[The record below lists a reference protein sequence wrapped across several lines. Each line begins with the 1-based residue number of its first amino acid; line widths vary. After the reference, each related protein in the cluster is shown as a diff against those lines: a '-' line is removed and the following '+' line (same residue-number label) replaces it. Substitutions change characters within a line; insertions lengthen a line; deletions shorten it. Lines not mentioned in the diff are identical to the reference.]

1 MKLKSKKSALLLS
14 FTSLLLCFAMLA
26 GSTFAWFTDTATTGV
41 NKIVA
46 GNLKVDIIGATDEN
60 HVEKLEFTKAGG
72 ATEAEAQIFWEPG
85 CRYLTQGFRIANK
98 GNLAL
103 KWKAQV
109 NKGTTAANEG
119 NFDLLDVIDFY
130 VVTKAADGTETATA
144 LDEFTGNLKKEE
156 KSKVYYIKGVMKKEA
171 NNNYQ
176 GLTLDGIT
184 ITVYATQDTVENDS
198 FDNQYDKYATYA
210 PSNRSY
216 VVKTHDEAKRAFAAG
231 GSIIINDYLQ
241 GDATK
246 TAASDRLVIQ
256 YPSVIELNGAIHVP
270 GSLEDS
276 ANWAEFFI
284 NADTTINASS
294 RGGVYCSDKVGE
306 TNPDYIGG
314 PYVAHVN
321 GENIVVTVN
330 GGFYHGGGTTFNVEK
345 GTLIVNGGFFQVTP
359 DIDTND
365 CRYTLNCI
373 DANYKNGTANI
384 IVKGGTFVNFD
395 PSNNLAEGEN
405 TNFVA
410 PGYKVISETQSNK
423 DIWYTVVAE

>member
-1 MKLKSKKSALLLS
+1 MKTKSKKTALLMS
-14 FTSLLLCFAMLA
+14 FTSLLICFAMLA

-41 NKIVA
+41 NQIKSGTLDVELWDDTEDKKLSEEP
-46 GNLKVDIIGATDEN
+46 LKWRKAQGHEN
-60 HVEKLEFTKAGG
+60 EEVL
-72 ATEAEAQIFWEPG
+72 WEPG
-85 CRYLTQGFRIANK
+85 CSYNLEGFRIKNN

-103 KWKAQV
+103 KYKIQITGIVGDNELKDAIDFTYQI
-109 NKGTTAANEG
+109 GTAALNLNKEG
-119 NFDLLDVIDFY
+119 HLKAGEISDVISING
-130 VVTKAADGTETATA
+130 KMKESA
-144 LDEFTGNLKKEE
+144 GNEYQN
-156 KSKVYYIKGVMKKEA
+156 KSI
-171 NNNYQ
+171 
-176 GLTLDGIT
+176 DGIA

-210 PSNRSY
+210 PSNRRY
-216 VVKTHDEAKRAFAAG
+216 VVTSHEEAKSAFAAG
-231 GSIIINDYLQ
+231 GSISFDHYFE
-241 GDATK
+241 GDETK
-246 TAASDRLVIQ
+246 TKASDRLVIQ
-256 YPSVIELNGAIHVP
+256 YPSVIELNEAIHVP

-294 RGGVYCSDKVGE
+294 GGGIFCSDKVGE

-330 GGFYHGGGTTFNVEK
+330 GGFYHGGGTVFNVEK
-345 GTLIVNGGFFQVTP
+345 GTLIVNGGSFQVTP

-365 CRYTLNCI
+365 YRYTLNCI
-373 DANYKNGTANI
+373 DANYKNGSANI

-410 PGYKVISETQSNK
+410 PGYKVISETQSNG
-423 DIWYTVVAE
+423 DIWYTVVAK

>member
-1 MKLKSKKSALLLS
+1 MS
-14 FTSLLLCFAMLA
+14 FTSLLICFAMLV
-26 GSTFAWFTDTATTGV
+26 GSTFAWFTDTASTGV
-41 NKIVA
+41 NKIVS
-46 GNLKVDIIGATDEN
+46 GNLKVDIIGANSDSHIETLN
-60 HVEKLEFTKAGG
+60 FTKAG
-72 ATEAEAQIFWEPG
+72 ATDDDATQEILWEPG
-85 CRYLTQGFRIANK
+85 CRYLTEGFRIANK

-109 NKGTTAANEG
+109 NKDSITDGKVEG
-119 NFDLLDVIDFY
+119 STIAKDGMSLLNVIDFY
-130 VVTKAADGTETATA
+130 VVTKAADGTETEVAIE
-144 LDEFTGNLKKEE
+144 DFIGNLGKDA
-156 KSKVYYIKGVMKKEA
+156 KSEVYYIKGVMQTTA
-171 NNNYQ
+171 GNDYQ
-176 GLTLDGIT
+176 DLTLEGIG

-198 FDNQYDKYATYA
+198 FDNQYDRFAAYA
-210 PSNRSY
+210 PSGQSY
-216 VVKTHDEAKRAFAAG
+216 IVTTHEEAKSAFAAG

-246 TAASDRLVIQ
+246 TAVSDRLVIK

-284 NADTTINASS
+284 NADTTINAAV
-294 RGGVYCSDKVGE
+294 GGGISCNDKVGAGSSG
-306 TNPDYIGG
+306 YIGG

-321 GENIVVTVN
+321 GKNIVVTVN
-330 GGFYHGGGTTFNVEK
+330 GGVYHGGGTTFNVQK
-345 GTLIVNGGFFQVTP
+345 GTLIINGGFFQVTP
-359 DIDTND
+359 DIKTND
-365 CRYTLNCI
+365 YRYTLNCI

-410 PGYKVISETQSNK
+410 PGYKVISETQSNG
-423 DIWYTVVAE
+423 DIYYTVVAK

>member
-1 MKLKSKKSALLLS
+1 MKTKSKKTALLMS
-14 FTSLLLCFAMLA
+14 FTSLLICFAMLA

-41 NKIVA
+41 NQIKSGTLDVELWDDTEDKKLSEEP
-46 GNLKVDIIGATDEN
+46 LKWRKAQGHEN
-60 HVEKLEFTKAGG
+60 EEVL
-72 ATEAEAQIFWEPG
+72 WEPG
-85 CRYLTQGFRIANK
+85 CSYNLEGFRIKNN

-103 KWKAQV
+103 KYKIQLTGIVGDNELKDAIDFTYQI
-109 NKGTTAANEG
+109 GTAALNLNEEG
-119 NFDLLDVIDFY
+119 HLKAGEISDVISING
-130 VVTKAADGTETATA
+130 KMKESA
-144 LDEFTGNLKKEE
+144 GNEYQN
-156 KSKVYYIKGVMKKEA
+156 KSI
-171 NNNYQ
+171 
-176 GLTLDGIT
+176 DGIA

-198 FDNQYDKYATYA
+198 FDNQYDRFAAYA
-210 PSNRSY
+210 PSGQSY
-216 VVKTHDEAKRAFAAG
+216 IVTTHEEAKRAFAAG

-246 TAASDRLVIQ
+246 TAVSDRLVIK
-256 YPSVIELNGAIHVP
+256 YPSVIELNNAIHVP

-294 RGGVYCSDKVGE
+294 GGGIFCSDKVGE

-330 GGFYHGGGTTFNVEK
+330 GGFYHGGGTVFNVEK
-345 GTLIVNGGFFQVTP
+345 GTLIVNGGSFQVTP

-365 CRYTLNCI
+365 YRYTLNCI

-395 PSNNLAEGEN
+395 PSNNLAEGAN

-410 PGYKVISETQSNK
+410 PGYKVISETQSNG
-423 DIWYTVVAE
+423 DIYYTVVAE